1 MFISVLP
8 LDFYMFKNFVALM
21 PENISKDFR
30 FIMLFTS
37 IIAHQFLASVIIFA
51 PIYQKGLL
59 LNNPLLLNDNL
70 PYTVY
75 ICAYKGS

>member
-30 FIMLFTS
+30 FVMLFTS
-37 IIAHQFLASVIIFA
+37 ITAHQFLAMCHNIRPDLPERFTIEQSFA
-51 PIYQKGLL
+51 LEQ
-59 LNNPLLLNDNL
+59 
-70 PYTVY
+70 
-75 ICAYKGS
+75 